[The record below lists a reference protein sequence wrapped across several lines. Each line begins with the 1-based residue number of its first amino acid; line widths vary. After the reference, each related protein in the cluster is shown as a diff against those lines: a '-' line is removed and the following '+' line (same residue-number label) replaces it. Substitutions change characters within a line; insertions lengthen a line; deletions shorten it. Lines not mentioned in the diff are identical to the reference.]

1 MLFYFFYYISFCE
14 SLFYGGVSFYL
25 YFFYFISFCYSLFC
39 GSVSFSLYF
48 FSLFYSLSLLFLFY
62 LGGSL
67 VLVQVK
73 QVRGVLQSFY
83 YKNRGRGSLY
93 TGHVITKK

>member
-1 MLFYFFYYISFCE
+1 ML
-14 SLFYGGVSFYL
+14 L
-25 YFFYFISFCYSLFC
+25 YFFYFISLYYLF
-39 GSVSFSLYF
+39 SVEVFLFLFVSFL
-48 FSLFYSLSLLFLFY
+48 FSILSLLFLFF

-83 YKNRGRGSLY
+83 YQKYRGMGSLY
-93 TGHVITKK
+93 TGEVIIKKE

>member
-1 MLFYFFYYISFCE
+1 ML
-14 SLFYGGVSFYL
+14 L
-25 YFFYFISFCYSLFC
+25 YFFYFISFCDSLFY

-48 FSLFYSLSLLFLFY
+48 FYFVFLLFPFLWSVSFSLYLFSLFCSLLFLFY
-62 LGGSL
+62 LGGSI

-83 YKNRGRGSLY
+83 YKNSGRGEFVHK
-93 TGHVITKK
+93 GCIHKKENE